1 MLYRKYII
9 LGNETIHCF
18 INNNDYKSVHTKGGT
33 SQNHPLFL
41 WNQPKPAIKFN
52 KNIPAVPNLAGLGPK
67 N

>member
-1 MLYRKYII
+1 MLRNIEVIIFLLWYRKYLI

-41 WNQPKPAIKFN
+41 
-52 KNIPAVPNLAGLGPK
+52 
-67 N
+67 